1 MLLVFSTALVVV
13 AGESS
18 LNWVWYVC
26 TFDNWSPNQWI
37 IWSVALFL
45 NVRGEGWLF
54 ALVVLSL
61 LKLRKN
67 TEIPARTSI
76 IAEKTKVYWKG
87 LTYWHLM
94 LDIIRLGPIDGWLQL
109 SDKIIS
115 VKKTFPA
122 LLQTLLTDWE
132 GPPSPSNLRTCEF
145 GEKLRSERHCVQ
157 EYLHIWGLDGKI
169 LVRYWRSILVKR
181 TGKAQ
186 WWIACWCE
194 SC

>member
-1 MLLVFSTALVVV
+1 MDNLISCIVSQCKRGRYAICARCLVVTQIR
-13 AGESS
+13 EKYR
-18 LNWVWYVC
+18 N
-26 TFDNWSPNQWI
+26 N
-37 IWSVALFL
+37 
-45 NVRGEGWLF
+45 
-54 ALVVLSL
+54 
-61 LKLRKN
+61 
-67 TEIPARTSI
+67 ARTSI

-115 VKKTFPA
+115 VKKPFLRFCKHCWRIGRFLP
-122 LLQTLLTDWE
+122 L
-132 GPPSPSNLRTCEF
+132 SNLRTCEF